1 MVLSSDCE
9 GLVLSAVTVGGDGD
23 LGCMLEAAV
32 VVVIGF
38 SCWYG
43 NADLLQS
50 ISYAVSVSTL
60 TSMAET
66 NIFDILSPAYA

>member
-23 LGCMLEAAV
+23 LGCMFEAAV

-43 NADLLQS
+43 NAVVIMVVAMVCGEVCLPSLLKMV
-50 ISYAVSVSTL
+50 A
-60 TSMAET
+60 
-66 NIFDILSPAYA
+66 FGLSE